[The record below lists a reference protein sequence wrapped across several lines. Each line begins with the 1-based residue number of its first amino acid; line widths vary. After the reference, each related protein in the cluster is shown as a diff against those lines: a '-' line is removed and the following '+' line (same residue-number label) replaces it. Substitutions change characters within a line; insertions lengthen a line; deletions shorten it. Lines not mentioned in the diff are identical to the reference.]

1 MKRVRS
7 VRHRLLLI
15 AILPMVVILPMIV
28 GVLIYKWDKRFDEL
42 LSAKVGSDLKIA
54 GQYMNQLLSNDRA
67 SLTAIADS
75 ESFHSAVGG
84 DRGALS
90 TLLASK
96 ARPGALDFIALLDR
110 DGHLLASSEPSSK
123 KAVLLKWPVIE
134 KAVNGVSDVQVAVV
148 QGDDLRALS
157 PQLAARAEIVRLP
170 EPGEQ
175 SPPSTYER
183 RALMIQA
190 ATPVNLPGQQPGVLV
205 AGTLLNHNTHFIDQ
219 ITDLIY
225 RDNGM
230 RSGSAGIASLFLGDT
245 RISTNAKLPGG
256 RPASGTRASAEVAAA
271 VLGQGR
277 TWLAKAFVVND
288 WYISG
293 YMPIRDSQGVPI
305 GMLFVGFSDEPFAT
319 ARRTAIGMIVLGCL
333 LVAAITVPLFLY
345 IARGVF
351 RPLEKMD
358 AAISRVKAGDRN
370 ARAGTRGSND
380 EIGRLASQLDQML
393 NQLQD
398 NERQLVAWNEELNT
412 RVEERT
418 AGLLLANRQL
428 EEATQHLIVKEKLA
442 TIGEIAAG
450 VAHEINNPLA
460 VMQGN
465 LELLREAV
473 LQDSGPGGKE
483 EFDLIEDQIQRIST
497 IVSKLLQ
504 FSKPSEHAA
513 EHELLEP
520 SSLLLETLPLVQH
533 LTKRQ
538 PVMVEKRFHSTR
550 LIRANRGEIQ
560 QILVNIMIN
569 ALHAMPGGGVL
580 GLATEDT
587 DDIHGAPGVGLRIS
601 DTGGG
606 IPQDILERVFEPFFT
621 TKHHQG
627 TGLGLS
633 ISQMLASRHRGSLS
647 VASTGPAGTVVELWM
662 PEAAEDRPSAL
673 NSSNDMNEWR
683 LE

>member
-15 AILPMVVILPMIV
+15 SILPMVVILPMIV

-67 SLTAIADS
+67 SLAAIADS

-96 ARPGALDFIALLDR
+96 ARTGALDFIALLDR
-110 DGHLLASSEPSSK
+110 DGHLLASSEPSSE

-134 KAVNGVSDVQVAVV
+134 KAVNGVSDVQVGVV

-175 SPPSTYER
+175 SPPSIYER

-230 RSGSAGIASLFLGDT
+230 RSGSTGIASLFLGDT

-271 VLGQGR
+271 VLGQGK

-288 WYISG
+288 WYVSG
-293 YMPIRDSQGVPI
+293 YMPIRDSQGVPV
-305 GMLFVGFSDEPFAT
+305 GMLFVGFSGEPFAT
-319 ARRTAIGMIVLGCL
+319 ARRNAIGMIVLGCL

-358 AAISRVKAGDRN
+358 AAIARVKAGDRN
-370 ARAGTRGSND
+370 ARAGARGSND

-398 NERQLVAWNEELNT
+398 NERQLMAWNEELNT

-428 EEATQHLIVKEKLA
+428 EETTQHLIVTEKLA

-473 LQDSGPGGKE
+473 LHETGPGGKE

-504 FSKPSEHAA
+504 FSKPSEQR
-513 EHELLEP
+513 
-520 SSLLLETLPLVQH
+520 STNCWSLHPCCWKH
-533 LTKRQ
+533 YRWY
-538 PVMVEKRFHSTR
+538 ST
-550 LIRANRGEIQ
+550 
-560 QILVNIMIN
+560 
-569 ALHAMPGGGVL
+569 
-580 GLATEDT
+580 
-587 DDIHGAPGVGLRIS
+587 
-601 DTGGG
+601 
-606 IPQDILERVFEPFFT
+606 
-621 TKHHQG
+621 
-627 TGLGLS
+627 
-633 ISQMLASRHRGSLS
+633 
-647 VASTGPAGTVVELWM
+647 
-662 PEAAEDRPSAL
+662 
-673 NSSNDMNEWR
+673 
-683 LE
+683 